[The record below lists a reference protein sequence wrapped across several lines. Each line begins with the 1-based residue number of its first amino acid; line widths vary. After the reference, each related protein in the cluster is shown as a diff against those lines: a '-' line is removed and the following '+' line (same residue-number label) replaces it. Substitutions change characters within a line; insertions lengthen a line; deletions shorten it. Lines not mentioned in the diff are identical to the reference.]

1 MHLGQPT
8 ASIGGTSTWQMD
20 HYCCYRAY
28 VTNTRVECN
37 SDPVDFFLKHTKV
50 PCIAAIDATTAAAQ
64 QLVTSLSNLK
74 PNTALEK
81 VGRRKLAVL
90 RILAQ
95 IFQHTVALNKPRYE
109 APNHTVKPRVE
120 ASNQRV
126 HKQLSP
132 IITTTPTHWY
142 PNRRTHAANL
152 IGVIDDTKFQD
163 GIPGHVSGHADDT
176 APQFANTVIDNET
189 GEAL

>member
-126 HKQLSP
+126 HKQFSP

-152 IGVIDDTKFQD
+152 IGVIDETNFQD
-163 GIPGHVSGHADDT
+163 VIPGHVPGTQMTPHPSLQTKLLTTTPGN
-176 APQFANTVIDNET
+176 P
-189 GEAL
+189 